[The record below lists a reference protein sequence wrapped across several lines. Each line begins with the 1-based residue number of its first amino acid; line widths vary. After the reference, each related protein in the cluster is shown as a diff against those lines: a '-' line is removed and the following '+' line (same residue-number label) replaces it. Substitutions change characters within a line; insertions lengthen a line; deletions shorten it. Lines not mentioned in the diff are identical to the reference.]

1 MRRFGLI
8 TGSGK
13 EIDITSDKIFFYQ
26 PDGLGYEEN
35 LSYRRIGHQ
44 YSLLDRYHEQGEI
57 SGNILFM
64 GKNPYSQFK
73 TFVYDTYRSGLI
85 LTYTMDEGSTV
96 YKRNVV
102 ISSIQ
107 KTELNLGGYLD
118 CPITFK
124 ASTPWYLEVGVYTVP
139 VRVSGNNG
147 WKWDVNTTW
156 ANGTGPHAGSI
167 PFRSA
172 ADMEVEISVSTQMV
186 SPCAL
191 IIEGPISKPRWEH
204 KIGSKIYTDGGMECN
219 VANHEFLVVD
229 SRNIPYSIKIYGE
242 AIDPDTGD
250 GLEKPDYNN
259 CLENVYSE
267 SDFSTD
273 RFIQLRRG
281 RNKIR
286 VYSLTTL
293 ERSLTIG
300 VEANIYHA
308 AV

>member
-44 YSLLDRYHEQGEI
+44 YSLLDRYQEQGEI
-57 SGNILFM
+57 SGNIIFM
-64 GKNPYSQFK
+64 GKKPYSQFK

-85 LTYTMDEGSTV
+85 LTYTTDEGSTV

-102 ISSIQ
+102 ISSLQ

-124 ASTPWYLEVGVYTVP
+124 ASTPWYLEVAYNSVP
-139 VRVSGNNG
+139 VRITGNNG
-147 WKWDVNTTW
+147 WKWETNTTW

-167 PFRSA
+167 PFKSTV
-172 ADMEVEISVSTQMV
+172 DMEVEFSVSTQMI

-191 IIEGPISKPRWEH
+191 VIEGPISKPRWEH
-204 KIGSKIYTDGGMECN
+204 VVGSKVYADGGMECN
-219 VANHEFLVVD
+219 IANHEFLVVD
-229 SRNIPYSIKIYGE
+229 SRSIPYSIKVYGE
-242 AIDPDTGD
+242 AIED
-250 GLEKPDYNN
+250 GVYIGKPDYDNV
-259 CLENVYSE
+259 LRNVYSY

-281 RNKIR
+281 RNKVR
-286 VYSLTTL
+286 VYSLLTL